1 MDNAYGIQLR
11 QPLPGDLIG
20 NRLTVAAIGTA
31 FEASYGW
38 KLTFID
44 ATIAEGSFQAGSM
57 GLMESFVH
65 EEPLTLYGAGEVV
78 FGLFGED
85 PSGQHHPGLHHVQVP
100 VVLIPGMRGY
110 VVHQVVSGDT
120 LSEIAL
126 RHGSTVEHIATAN
139 GIRDPDLIRVG
150 QVLRVPV
157 PGHG

>member
-65 EEPLTLYGAGEVV
+65 EEPLTLHGAG
-78 FGLFGED
+78 
-85 PSGQHHPGLHHVQVP
+85 
-100 VVLIPGMRGY
+100 
-110 VVHQVVSGDT
+110 
-120 LSEIAL
+120 
-126 RHGSTVEHIATAN
+126 
-139 GIRDPDLIRVG
+139 
-150 QVLRVPV
+150 
-157 PGHG
+157 